1 MVVNIILFLIIC
13 ISGYVNWNLFIK
25 IEKLEDAN
33 DEATDWILGYSNS
46 LEQIL
51 IKIQDLDS
59 KNLFESDDEVGSVF
73 NAIKET
79 IESLEELKNND

>member
-1 MVVNIILFLIIC
+1 MVLNIILFLIIC
-13 ISGYVNWNLFIK
+13 ISVYVNWNLFIK

-33 DEATDWILGYSNS
+33 EEATDWISGYSTS
-46 LEQIL
+46 LDQIL

-79 IESLEELKNND
+79 IQSLEELKKND